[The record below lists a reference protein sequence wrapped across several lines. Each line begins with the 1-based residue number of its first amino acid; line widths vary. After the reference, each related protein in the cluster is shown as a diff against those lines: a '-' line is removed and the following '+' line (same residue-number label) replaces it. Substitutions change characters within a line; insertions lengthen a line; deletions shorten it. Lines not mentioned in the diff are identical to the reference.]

1 MQGFADSTL
10 PVALALVNA
19 RRTYW
24 ASNNQIPG
32 GMSFEN
38 VELMAPFQSGQ
49 TWAFG
54 VTTDPPTAFVR
65 DESTP
70 DAAKD

>member
-1 MQGFADSTL
+1 M
-10 PVALALVNA
+10 ALVNA

-24 ASNNQIPG
+24 ASDNPIPG
-32 GMSFEN
+32 GVSFEN
-38 VELMAPFQSGQ
+38 VELIAPFRSGQ
-49 TWAFG
+49 SWTFG
-54 VTTDPPTAFVR
+54 VTADPPTALVH